1 MKTQLDYELS
11 LIPDA
16 TIRTIT
22 RSVLDAAPACFWTM
36 PASTTGKYHPA
47 HSLGPGGLIRHTKA
61 VVHLTAHLLAKE
73 GHEPEEST
81 YSLAIAAAILH
92 DCCKKGDHEQYTAF
106 DHPLRAARLI
116 EATYDRLA
124 PTLPDTVTDG
134 TTLAA
139 VRTLCSLVKSHMG
152 RWNFDHRTGIELP
165 RPLTPLQR
173 LIHTSDYLAS
183 RKQLL
188 PEHL

>member
-1 MKTQLDYELS
+1 LPAPPNLTKPKPKQVQFTIYNLQSSHEHHHQKRP
-11 LIPDA
+11 PD
-16 TIRTIT
+16 
-22 RSVLDAAPACFWTM
+22 RS
-36 PASTTGKYHPA
+36 
-47 HSLGPGGLIRHTKA
+47 RHCCRA
-61 VVHLTAHLLAKE
+61 DQCRHA
-73 GHEPEEST
+73 
-81 YSLAIAAAILH
+81 

-173 LIHTSDYLAS
+173 LIHTADYLAS

>member
-1 MKTQLDYELS
+1 MKTQLNPELA
-11 LIPDA
+11 LITND

-22 RSVLDAAPACFWTM
+22 RAVLDAAPDCFWTM

-47 HSLGPGGLIRHTKA
+47 HSLGAGGLIRHTKA
-61 VVHLTAHLLAKE
+61 VVHLTTHLLNME
-73 GHEPEEST
+73 GHEPGDSI

-92 DCCKKGDHEQYTAF
+92 DCCKKADTERYTAF
-106 DHPLRAARLI
+106 DHPLRAASLI
-116 EATYDRLA
+116 TEVYERIAT
-124 PTLPDTVTDG
+124 TLPDTIADS

-139 VRTLCSLVKSHMG
+139 VRTLRSLVKSHMG
-152 RWNFDHRTGIELP
+152 RWNFDPRTGTELP

-173 LIHTSDYLAS
+173 LIHTADYLAS

-188 PEHL
+188 PDQL